1 VIALLDTH
9 ALLWWLF
16 DDPRLGTAARE
27 AVADPLN
34 VVYVSAVSVWEVA
47 IKRAMGK
54 LRAPDDL
61 AVQVDAAGFERLPI
75 GFDHAERVGALPR
88 HHRDPFDRLL
98 VAQAQV
104 EGATLVTGDRAL
116 AAYDVPR
123 LDTGAAR

>member
-1 VIALLDTH
+1 MIALLDTH

-16 DDPRLGTAARE
+16 DDPRLGTAARSV
-27 AVADPLN
+27 VADPAN
-34 VVYVSAVSVWEVA
+34 VVFVSAVSVWEVA
-47 IKRAMGK
+47 IKRAAGK

-75 GFDHAERVGALPR
+75 GFDHAERVGALPH

-116 AAYDVPR
+116 TAYDVPR
-123 LDTGAAR
+123 LDTGAG

>member
-1 VIALLDTH
+1 MIALLDTH

-16 DDPRLGTAARE
+16 DDPRLGTAARS
-27 AVADPLN
+27 AVADPAN
-34 VVYVSAVSVWEVA
+34 GVFVSAASVWEVA
-47 IKRAMGK
+47 IMRSAGK

-61 AVQVDAAGFERLPI
+61 VEQVDAAGFERLPI
-75 GFDHAERVGALPR
+75 GFDHVERVGALPR

-98 VAQAQV
+98 VAQAQI

-123 LDTGAAR
+123 LDVGA